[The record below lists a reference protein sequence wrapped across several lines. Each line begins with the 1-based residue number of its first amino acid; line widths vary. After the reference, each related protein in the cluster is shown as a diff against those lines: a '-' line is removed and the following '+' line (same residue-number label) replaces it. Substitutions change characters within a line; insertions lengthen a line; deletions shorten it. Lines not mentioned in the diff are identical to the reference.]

1 MFDLILFVTVLI
13 FWLGSIWLYFF
24 FDRLLEDVR
33 AISEDLNDIRAEL
46 KLIEK
51 QAKEVQDKIPGEEF
65 LGILSN
71 FL

>member
-33 AISEDLNDIRAEL
+33 AISEDLNEIREEL

-51 QAKEVQDKIPGEEF
+51 QAKEGQDKVPGEEF
-65 LGILSN
+65 LGI
-71 FL
+71 

>member
-33 AISEDLNDIRAEL
+33 AISEDLNEIRAEL

-65 LGILSN
+65 LGI
-71 FL
+71 

>member
-33 AISEDLNDIRAEL
+33 AISEDLNEIREEL

-51 QAKEVQDKIPGEEF
+51 QAKEVQD
-65 LGILSN
+65 
-71 FL
+71 

>member
-51 QAKEVQDKIPGEEF
+51 QAKEVQDKIHVEE
-65 LGILSN
+65 
-71 FL
+71 

>member
-13 FWLGSIWLYFF
+13 FSLGSIWLYFF

-51 QAKEVQDKIPGEEF
+51 QAKEVQDKVPGEEF
-65 LGILSN
+65 LGI
-71 FL
+71 

>member
-33 AISEDLNDIRAEL
+33 AISEDLNEIREAL

-51 QAKEVQDKIPGEEF
+51 QAKEVKDKVPGEEF
-65 LGILSN
+65 LGI
-71 FL
+71 

>member
-1 MFDLILFVTVLI
+1 MFDLILLVTVLI

-65 LGILSN
+65 LGI
-71 FL
+71 

>member
-33 AISEDLNDIRAEL
+33 AISEDLNEIREEL

-51 QAKEVQDKIPGEEF
+51 QAKEDQDKVPGEEF
-65 LGILSN
+65 LGI
-71 FL
+71 

>member
-65 LGILSN
+65 LGI
-71 FL
+71 

>member
-33 AISEDLNDIRAEL
+33 AMSEDLNDIRAEL

-65 LGILSN
+65 LGI
-71 FL
+71 